1 MKFFSGCGS
10 YFGKLFSQAQNGK
23 AIFWLLFPRNGFQP
37 LDCFLHMGFFFIS
50 WYETIL
56 VASGEKPD
64 CMTGGCSVKSSCFLD
79 GPRADV
85 RDRLGAS
92 YMEHTEGKTVAGGVF
107 SPSTF
112 KRTGFAAA
120 SAVSNQGSQGTRVQ
134 GKLTGADKHW
144 LWAAD
149 CGTADTKKAIEA
161 RVTPSKDQ
169 HREWHLGTY

>member
-1 MKFFSGCGS
+1 
-10 YFGKLFSQAQNGK
+10 
-23 AIFWLLFPRNGFQP
+23 
-37 LDCFLHMGFFFIS
+37 
-50 WYETIL
+50 
-56 VASGEKPD
+56 
-64 CMTGGCSVKSSCFLD
+64 
-79 GPRADV
+79 
-85 RDRLGAS
+85 
-92 YMEHTEGKTVAGGVF
+92 MEHTEGKTVAGGVF

-169 HREWHLGTY
+169 HREWHLGPY